1 MAAATSNYP
10 QVYPFF
16 KKAQDP
22 APSFGLGGTHFL
34 RQQISGEPR
43 NIPLPLNPGKQGH
56 SLLTDRSVTY
66 QQSKEVA
73 QSVAEVTTQ
82 GMELGFGR
90 DHLELQDQQGSSE
103 YYGLHTYSTQ
113 LLTGLRV
120 PRGLFQIPLLAP
132 VAAHKFLPKSQYKYF
147 RE

>member
-1 MAAATSNYP
+1 MH
-10 QVYPFF
+10 
-16 KKAQDP
+16 KE
-22 APSFGLGGTHFL
+22 SFQPVDAVFYWT
-34 RQQISGEPR
+34 
-43 NIPLPLNPGKQGH
+43 
-56 SLLTDRSVTY
+56 